1 MPFFRSGSGG
11 TPGRIFNLSGKRSG
25 TACRSGTDRA
35 GHTDAIYNRTRAIPS
50 AASHARTGT
59 RPTAARHTEPESIRQ
74 PETTPQPETI
84 QQPKTIHQPEAAR
97 QPQTS
102 YQKVEI
108 QDIRKLPKSNWNLC
122 NNRFLLHG
130 FFNYHYLMLKTL
142 EMNGEKQ
149 QFLGIPGIYE
159 QPERMMAM
167 LFGFPEFEAAAA
179 VSSDSKDMTGVFGY
193 WMCPLNQ
200 D

>member
-1 MPFFRSGSGG
+1 MHQAQTLTIACGN
-11 TPGRIFNLSGKRSG
+11 GRFLTGCLSSAPVPEALRGEFLIFQKKESV
-25 TACRSGTDRA
+25 
-35 GHTDAIYNRTRAIPS
+35 PP
-50 AASHARTGT
+50 AAQAQTEPVIQTQST
-59 RPTAARHTEPESIRQ
+59 TEPERFRQPQAMPEPVPVRQSQAMTEPEPIRQ
-74 PETTPQPETI
+74 PETTPQPE
-84 QQPKTIHQPEAAR
+84 
-97 QPQTS
+97 
-102 YQKVEI
+102 
-108 QDIRKLPKSNWNLC
+108 
-122 NNRFLLHG
+122 
-130 FFNYHYLMLKTL
+130 TL